1 MTLKTLSIDEVK
13 GDEIMKG
20 AVRKV
25 LVHSKNL
32 MLIYYEVEPGATL
45 SHSHP
50 HEQMGFVVKGSAE
63 LTAGGKTVKLGP
75 GSSYLF
81 DSNEHHDFRITGKGT
96 IILDVFHPRRDDYL
110 PK

>member
-1 MTLKTLSIDEVK
+1 MKVMNVADVK
-13 GDEIMKG
+13 GDEITKG

-32 MLIYYEVEPGATL
+32 MLVYYEINGEGGL

-50 HEQMGFVVKGSAE
+50 HEQLGFVVKGSAE
-63 LTAGGKTVKLGP
+63 LTAGGKTVQLGP
-75 GSSYLF
+75 GSSYLTEP
-81 DSNEHHDFRITGKGT
+81 NEHHEFKIKGNGT
-96 IILDVFHPRRDDYL
+96 TVILDIFHPMREDYL

>member
-1 MTLKTLSIDEVK
+1 MKALNIDEVK
-13 GDEIMKG
+13 GEEIMKG

-25 LVHSKNL
+25 LVHSKDL

-63 LTAGGKTVKLGP
+63 LSVGGKTVKLGQ
-75 GSSYLF
+75 GSSYIF
-81 DSNEHHDFRITGKGT
+81 DSNEHYDFRITGKGT
-96 IILDVFHPRRDDYL
+96 VILDIFHPRRDDYL
-110 PK
+110 PN

>member
-1 MTLKTLSIDEVK
+1 LKALNLDEVK
-13 GDEIMKG
+13 GDEIAKG

-32 MLIYYEVEPGATL
+32 MLVYYEVEPGATL
-45 SHSHP
+45 SHSHS

-75 GSSYLF
+75 GSSYIF
-81 DSNEHHDFRITGKGT
+81 DSNEHHDFKITGKGT
-96 IILDVFHPRRDDYL
+96 IILDIFHPRRDDYL